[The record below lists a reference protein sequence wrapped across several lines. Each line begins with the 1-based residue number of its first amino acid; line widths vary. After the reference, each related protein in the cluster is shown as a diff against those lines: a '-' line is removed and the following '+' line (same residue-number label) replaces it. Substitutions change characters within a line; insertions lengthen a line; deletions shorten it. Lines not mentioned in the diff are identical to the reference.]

1 MKLIIYF
8 YCFYHIQTISTC
20 FKYKIKV
27 YFYHSVAYSIGHIIQ
42 VGVGGGEGGA
52 YRDKSMQQ
60 MFLITYNLLKND
72 LNAKNH
78 ILCFYETR

>member
-1 MKLIIYF
+1 M
-8 YCFYHIQTISTC
+8 
-20 FKYKIKV
+20 
-27 YFYHSVAYSIGHIIQ
+27 AYSIGHIIQ
-42 VGVGGGEGGA
+42 VGVGGGARGGA